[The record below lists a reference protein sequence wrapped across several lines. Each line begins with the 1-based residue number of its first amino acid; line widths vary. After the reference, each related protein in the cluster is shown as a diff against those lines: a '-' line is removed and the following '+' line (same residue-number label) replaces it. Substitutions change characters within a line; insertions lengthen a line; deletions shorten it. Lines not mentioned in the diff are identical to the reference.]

1 MNVRRWAMGGMAAVA
16 AVLVASAAAWACVS
30 GPSVTLN
37 PANAKPGETVTLT
50 MRDFRKADPV
60 QVRWNDLNGPVL
72 ASFEQNASGSPFT
85 GDITVPADARP
96 GNYVLILSQ
105 TAPDGKLSQMPVR
118 ALITVVS
125 PNGSN
130 PVLGAATSPA
140 ETNRPAGLVS
150 DEESVSGASLVLVA
164 LGVAGVGM
172 FVAGMAAHL
181 AGRRGGAP
189 EAARVRS

>member
-1 MNVRRWAMGGMAAVA
+1 MKVRRWAIGGMGAIAAVM
-16 AVLVASAAAWACVS
+16 VASAAAWACVS

-37 PANAKPGETVTLT
+37 PANAKPGENVTLT

-85 GDITVPADARP
+85 GQITVPGDAKP

-105 TAPDGKLSQMPVR
+105 YAPDGKLSQMPVR
-118 ALITVVS
+118 ALVTVVS

-130 PVLGAATSPA
+130 PVLGAAVSPA
-140 ETNRPAGLVS
+140 EANRPAGLVS
-150 DEESVSGASLVLVA
+150 NDESVSGATLALAA
-164 LGVAGVGM
+164 LGVAGVAM
-172 FVAGMAAHL
+172 FVAGMAALL
-181 AGRRGGAP
+181 AGRRAGAP
-189 EAARVRS
+189 TAARVRS